1 MNIRQDSY
9 NSYHISV
16 YAWFFKHNFF
26 GGMITALMAANCSM
40 LRYQKTHLQLTYPNS
55 ISLASLNALC
65 AGITHSIPLNATK
78 TLPRTHDRHPVVK
91 CSSKFCS
98 EALSS
103 IKYFHYPLAAWKD
116 IFDVLMNW
124 KMTSVKVE

>member
-16 YAWFFKHNFF
+16 YDFSSIIVLVGWSRLSWQLIVQCLDTK
-26 GGMITALMAANCSM
+26 
-40 LRYQKTHLQLTYPNS
+40 KTHLQLTYPNS

-65 AGITHSIPLNATK
+65 AGNTHSIPLNATK
-78 TLPRTHDRHPVVK
+78 TLPRTQDRHPVVK

>member
-16 YAWFFKHNFF
+16 YDFSSIISLVGWSRLSWQLIVQCLDTK
-26 GGMITALMAANCSM
+26 
-40 LRYQKTHLQLTYPNS
+40 KTHLQLTYPNS

-65 AGITHSIPLNATK
+65 AGNTHSIPLNATK
-78 TLPRTHDRHPVVK
+78 TLPLTQDRHPVVK

-103 IKYFHYPLAAWKD
+103 IKYLHYPLAAWKD

>member
-1 MNIRQDSY
+1 MNIRHDSY

-16 YAWFFKHNFF
+16 YDFSSIISLVGWSRLSWQLIVQCLDTK
-26 GGMITALMAANCSM
+26 
-40 LRYQKTHLQLTYPNS
+40 KTHLQLTYPNS

-65 AGITHSIPLNATK
+65 AGNTHSIPLNATK
-78 TLPRTHDRHPVVK
+78 TLPRTQDRHPVVK

>member
-16 YAWFFKHNFF
+16 YDFSSIIVLVGWSRLSWQLIVQCLDTK
-26 GGMITALMAANCSM
+26 
-40 LRYQKTHLQLTYPNS
+40 KTHLQLTYPNS

-65 AGITHSIPLNATK
+65 AGNTHSIPLNATK
-78 TLPRTHDRHPVVK
+78 TLPRTQDRHPVVK

-103 IKYFHYPLAAWKD
+103 IKYLHYPLAAWKD

>member
-16 YAWFFKHNFF
+16 YDFSSIIFLVGWSRLSWQLIVQCLDTK
-26 GGMITALMAANCSM
+26 
-40 LRYQKTHLQLTYPNS
+40 KTHLQLTYPNS

-65 AGITHSIPLNATK
+65 AGNTHSIPLNATK

>member
-16 YAWFFKHNFF
+16 YDFSSIIVLVGWSRLSWQLIVQCLDTK
-26 GGMITALMAANCSM
+26 
-40 LRYQKTHLQLTYPNS
+40 KTHLQLTYPNS

-65 AGITHSIPLNATK
+65 AGNTHSIPLNATK
-78 TLPRTHDRHPVVK
+78 TIPRTQDRHPVVK

-103 IKYFHYPLAAWKD
+103 IKYLHYPLAAWKD

>member
-16 YAWFFKHNFF
+16 YDFSSIIVLVGWSRLSWQLIVQCLDTK
-26 GGMITALMAANCSM
+26 
-40 LRYQKTHLQLTYPNS
+40 KTHLQLTYPNS

-65 AGITHSIPLNATK
+65 AGNTHSIPLNATK
-78 TLPRTHDRHPVVK
+78 TIPRTQDRHPVVK